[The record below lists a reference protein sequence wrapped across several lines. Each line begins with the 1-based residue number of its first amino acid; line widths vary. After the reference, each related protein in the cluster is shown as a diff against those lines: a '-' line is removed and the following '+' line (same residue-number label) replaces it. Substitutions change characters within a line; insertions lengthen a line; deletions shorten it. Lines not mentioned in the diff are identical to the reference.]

1 MRPIKTLFVTK
12 NSPQPPFAG
21 STQRTAILIDVL
33 STFGKVD
40 LLILGQPEMKP
51 FLESKGYS
59 VVDTYQP
66 LDTKISLF
74 SSVIGKRGAQGL
86 RFLAGPDAAYQ
97 HDPALL
103 QRLKALVSNRS
114 YDLVVGRYFAPSAKA
129 GLFDLNGTPCVIDVD
144 DADSRVLSSRIMS
157 PATNS
162 LLSHFLKTRLNAVER
177 WERELL
183 PKASMLW
190 LTNPADSNLTATS
203 KSAVISNIPFTIP
216 QRGTLENSKPDS
228 SIVLWVG
235 SFNHRVNLD
244 GVDHFLDKTWPQI
257 LARNGAIR
265 FRVVGSHLPEKMRQ
279 KWSRYR
285 NVDVVGHADSLEPHY
300 AEAAL
305 SIVPL
310 MDGAGTKIK
319 ILESLAHLRT
329 CVATAH
335 SATGYEGLLNDGES
349 IRVAKNLDDLVEPV
363 CELVADHG
371 KRHRLENTGRDVVE
385 AHFTR
390 EAIRISMADSLRS
403 IIPE

>member
-66 LDTKISLF
+66 LDTKTSLF
-74 SSVIGKRGAQGL
+74 SSIIGKRGAQGL

-103 QRLKALVSNRS
+103 KRLKALVSNRG

-129 GLFDLNGTPCVIDVD
+129 GLFALNGTPCVIDVD

-157 PATNS
+157 PATNT
-162 LLSHFLKTRLNAVER
+162 LLSQFLKPRLNAVKR

-190 LTNPADSNLTATS
+190 LTNPADGNLTATG

-216 QRGTLENSKPDS
+216 QRGTLKNSKPDS

-244 GVDHFLDKTWPQI
+244 GVDHFLNNTWPNI
-257 LARNGAIR
+257 LSRNGSVR
-265 FRVVGSHLPEKMRQ
+265 FRAVGSHLPEKVRQ

-371 KRHRLENTGRDVVE
+371 KRHRLENAGRDVVE

-390 EAIRISMADSLRS
+390 EAIRINMADSLRS